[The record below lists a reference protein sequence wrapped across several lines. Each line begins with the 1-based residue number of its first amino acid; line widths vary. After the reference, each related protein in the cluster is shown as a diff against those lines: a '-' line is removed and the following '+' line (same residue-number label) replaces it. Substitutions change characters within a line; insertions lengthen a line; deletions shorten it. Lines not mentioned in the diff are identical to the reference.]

1 MGKPSREKGKR
12 GERERGSVL
21 CSYGYDTCP
30 GQQYCGNNGEADVIG
45 LPGLHI
51 ECKRVEKLNLADAMS
66 QAIADTRPGEKPC
79 VMHRRN
85 NAPWLVTIRLDEFM
99 EIYREWEPIQTLQG
113 LTFEECLR
121 GMEQERES
129 TI

>member
-1 MGKPSREKGKR
+1 M
-12 GERERGSVL
+12 
-21 CSYGYDTCP
+21 
-30 GQQYCGNNGEADVIG
+30 
-45 LPGLHI
+45 
-51 ECKRVEKLNLADAMS
+51 EKLNLADAMS
-66 QAIADTRPGEKPC
+66 QAIADARPGEKPC

-85 NAPWLVTIRLDEFM
+85 NAPWLVTIRLDDFM

-113 LTFEECLR
+113 LTFEECLQ